1 MDARDQAEGQAQGG
15 GEARA
20 DLSNW
25 RTAPHSAWAFQHIEA
40 ILPTAVVSNDPQ
52 AVWELPVELQPMDGF
67 AVNLGGRTLDLEGLL
82 EAARTDAMV
91 VLHDGRLVYER
102 YRNGMTA
109 DTRHILMSVTK
120 SVVGLVAGVLAERG
134 VLDLEAPAVALIPEL
149 RGGAYEQATARQ
161 LLDMRFNPDFSQ
173 GELERYQA
181 SASLSPSSPHE
192 LKPAGLHAFFA
203 SLSGGRRA
211 YGDGPFRYI
220 SANTD
225 LLGWLIERASGASL
239 AETLS
244 EVLWR
249 PMGAEQPAS
258 LVTDHLG
265 AAWCTG
271 GLCATARDV
280 ARIGQLMVDGGA
292 RDGLQVLPKA
302 LIEDIAANGDAK
314 AWAEGEFAQAF
325 GRMPLRYR
333 DCWYVADSAPQL
345 LFAMGVYGQNLFVD
359 RANRL
364 VVVQMSSQPVRI
376 PVDMAG
382 LIHMAVPTFRRLLQT
397 R

>member
-1 MDARDQAEGQAQGG
+1 MDARDQVQDRGPG

-40 ILPTAVVSNDPQ
+40 ILPCVEVANAPERLWPLPQ
-52 AVWELPVELQPMDGF
+52 ALQPMDGF
-67 AVNLGGRTLDLEGLL
+67 AVNLGGRALDLEGLL
-82 EAARTDAMV
+82 EASRTDAMV
-91 VLHDGRLVYER
+91 VLHDGQLVYER

-120 SVVGLVAGVLAERG
+120 SVVGLTAAILAERG
-134 VLDLEAPAVALIPEL
+134 VLDLEAPAVSFIPEL
-149 RGGAYEQATARQ
+149 AGGAYERATARQ

-173 GELERYQA
+173 SELERYGV
-181 SASLSPSSPHE
+181 SASLNPTSPHE

-203 SLSGGRRA
+203 GLTGGRRA

-225 LLGWLIERASGASL
+225 LLGWIIEKATGNSL

-249 PMGAEQPAS
+249 PMGAQQPAS

-265 AAWCTG
+265 APWCTG

-292 RDGLQVLPKA
+292 RDGLEVIPRA
-302 LIEDIAANGDAK
+302 VIEDIATGGDAK
-314 AWAEGEFAQAF
+314 AWGEGEFAQAF

-333 DCWYVADSAPQL
+333 DCWYVADTEPQL
-345 LFAMGVYGQNLFVD
+345 LFAMGIYGQNLFVD
-359 RANRL
+359 RASRL
-364 VVVQMSSQPVRI
+364 VVVQMASQPVRI

-382 LIHMAVPTFRRLLQT
+382 LIHMAVPTFRRLLQG